1 MKITQLIILLCL
13 AVSSVNAQTGKI
25 TGKVINANTGQSLGG
40 ASLKLINKNI
50 SKAADLNGQFSFTKL
65 EAGIY
70 SISCTYTGFQE
81 KIVDEIIV
89 KDNENTDINISLEN
103 KISGEVIV
111 TSKRTKAAGEVVDC
125 SKKQRERK

>member
-13 AVSSVNAQTGKI
+13 AVRSVNAQTGKI
-25 TGKVINANTGQSLGG
+25 TGKVINASTGQPFGG
-40 ASLKLINKNI
+40 ASLKLVNKNI

-65 EAGIY
+65 EAGNY

-89 KDNENTDINISLEN
+89 KENENTDINISLEN
-103 KISGEVIV
+103 KLSG
-111 TSKRTKAAGEVVDC
+111 
-125 SKKQRERK
+125 